1 MVTASMHMYYV
12 IIFVNEWMRAS
23 ASADV
28 IIVASRFSESIEVL
42 TNITWNGPSRGAGER
57 EIFETFR
64 KKTFLPCV
72 HGCSTPCIQD
82 SLDERQIPIISL
94 FSLL

>member
-1 MVTASMHMYYV
+1 
-12 IIFVNEWMRAS
+12 MRES

-28 IIVASRFSESIEVL
+28 IFVASRLSESIEVL

-57 EIFETFR
+57 EIFGAFR
-64 KKTFLPCV
+64 KKTFVSLVCMDV
-72 HGCSTPCIQD
+72 LHHVFKNALCSMRV
-82 SLDERQIPIISL
+82 LKFWDECQHLIISL